1 MHAQPG
7 QAHAPPCPA
16 HAVACSMSSLAKLR
30 ELKLYDNRLLCLDG
44 LQGLSSLHT
53 LDISS
58 NRLSSLEVRAAWLR
72 GCAAMCQSPRACPL
86 RPQGMPQSPVQN
98 VRACGRFG
106 RARAHA
112 LGWISNLSYKLCGS
126 TLWLTRVHQTIEPHP
141 FWEQEAGRRLHA
153 TRCACLVSWSH
164 AGPEEPA
171 RAACAACGAQQAAQ
185 PGQPWALGV
194 RAGDPGAQPQQAA
207 GARVQLPQ

>member
-72 GCAAMCQSPRACPL
+72 GCAAMCQAR
-86 RPQGMPQSPVQN
+86 
-98 VRACGRFG
+98 VRARS
-106 RARAHA
+106 ARRECHKA
-112 LGWISNLSYKLCGS
+112 LCRTCVHVDGLVV
-126 TLWLTRVHQTIEPHP
+126 RVHMLWAGFQTCHTSCV
-141 FWEQEAGRRLHA
+141 AVH
-153 TRCACLVSWSH
+153 
-164 AGPEEPA
+164 
-171 RAACAACGAQQAAQ
+171 CGL
-185 PGQPWALGV
+185 PGSIKP
-194 RAGDPGAQPQQAA
+194 
-207 GARVQLPQ
+207 